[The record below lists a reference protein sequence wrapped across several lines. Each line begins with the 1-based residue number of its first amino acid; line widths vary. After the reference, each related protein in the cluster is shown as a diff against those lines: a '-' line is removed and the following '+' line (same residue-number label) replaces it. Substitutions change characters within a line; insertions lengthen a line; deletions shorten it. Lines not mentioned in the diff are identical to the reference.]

1 MSTEERVS
9 GTETGDPA
17 GRPDGDAPQVAGVT
31 GVGDDA
37 ETSERERPGGR
48 VRAHVVR
55 RVLCGLGVVL
65 ALAVCA
71 AGTWSYV
78 RARTDDD
85 LAYGRARDAALKEGR
100 AAVATLS
107 TLDASSRA
115 RAEAGVA
122 RWKTVSAGPL
132 RTELARVEPAKGASS
147 RGVVTDAALTALDT
161 HAGTA
166 RLIATLRV
174 ETTAPEARKP
184 TTDRKR
190 LEAVLT
196 RESSGEWKVKGLSA
210 VAVSE
215 VTR

>member
-1 MSTEERVS
+1 MSTEELVS
-9 GTETGDPA
+9 GTETRGA
-17 GRPDGDAPQVAGVT
+17 QETASGTDGEGADATDAT
-31 GVGDDA
+31 GA
-37 ETSERERPGGR
+37 AERERPGGR
-48 VRAHVVR
+48 ARTRLVR
-55 RVLCGLGVVL
+55 RALAGLGIAL

-71 AGTWSYV
+71 AGTWSYA

-85 LAYGRARDAALKEGR
+85 LAYGRARDAALGEGR

-107 TLDASSRA
+107 TLDASSRD

-132 RTELARVEPAKGASS
+132 RAELARVKPVKGASS

-174 ETTAPEARKP
+174 ETTAPDAGKP

-196 RESSGEWKVKGLSA
+196 RDSSGEWKVKGLSA

>member
-1 MSTEERVS
+1 M
-9 GTETGDPA
+9 
-17 GRPDGDAPQVAGVT
+17 
-31 GVGDDA
+31 
-37 ETSERERPGGR
+37 
-48 VRAHVVR
+48 R
-55 RVLCGLGVVL
+55 RVLAGLGIAL

-71 AGTWSYV
+71 AGTWSYA

-85 LAYGRARDAALKEGR
+85 LAYGRARDAALDEGR

-115 RAEAGVA
+115 RAEAGVT
-122 RWKTVSAGPL
+122 RWKTVSAGPFAYGT
-132 RTELARVEPAKGASS
+132 RPRETGEGASS

-166 RLIATLRV
+166 RLIATLKV
-174 ETTAPEARKP
+174 ETTAPDAGKP

-196 RESSGEWKVKGLSA
+196 RDSSGEWKVKGLSA